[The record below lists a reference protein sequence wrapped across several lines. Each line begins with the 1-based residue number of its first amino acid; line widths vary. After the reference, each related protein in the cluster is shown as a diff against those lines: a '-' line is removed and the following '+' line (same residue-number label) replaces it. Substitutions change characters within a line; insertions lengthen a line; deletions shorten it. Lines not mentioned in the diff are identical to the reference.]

1 MLHGHLSADTH
12 NLQGLLAAQ
21 PQPMHPRH
29 SNTLSPKPQAKTLS
43 PASLTPECLQLP
55 GLLLS
60 DDAGWGPRWCASG
73 EAAKLTCKD
82 TSHHAYHA
90 FRPRFRLQASR
101 RLGFERARSRVALK
115 LGEPPP
121 GLRLDSPATRR
132 NRFGGS
138 KLRLREKGAEQRGP
152 AQKAAFSGAMWG
164 NRPLDSLCALST
176 ILFLQEILLSM
187 QFAVD
192 TS

>member
-43 PASLTPECLQLP
+43 PASLTPRVPATAGAPALGRC
-55 GLLLS
+55 GLG
-60 DDAGWGPRWCASG
+60 AKCASG

-82 TSHHAYHA
+82 TSHHVYHA
-90 FRPRFRLQASR
+90 CRPRFRLQAPSR

-121 GLRLDSPATRR
+121 GLRVDSPATRR

-164 NRPLDSLCALST
+164 NRPLDTACP
-176 ILFLQEILLSM
+176 
-187 QFAVD
+187 
-192 TS
+192 